1 MFCVILNSSLFNK
14 KIIYNIKLVEINMS
28 YYRTIKLKLCEGKI
42 LNDLTKI
49 DDDILINNPVTYIY
63 FNLRSKI
70 IYIGETSSFKNRHK
84 EHLAEKKP
92 KINYQLFTDCL
103 VIYSKLFHKSAILYL
118 ESLLLNYM
126 IAEADKTKFVFA
138 NGNNGQTKINYE
150 NKEEILT
157 NVFYELWT
165 HELSD
170 FGLVNNQN
178 LNELRESL
186 LFKYSPFKQ
195 LSLEQKEIIG
205 EIERNLFAKFLVEAP
220 AGSGKSV
227 LFTSLAFSLA
237 DKYPDLKIGVVTTG
251 NLIRQFN
258 LIFKSINLSS
268 RLTVKTGS
276 QLITDAKKKHENFDI
291 IIVDEAHKL
300 KKYYKKGHPNARR
313 HLNKDDEE
321 ITLLEEITKGLVL
334 LYDPYQGIKP
344 QNISPSEVRRLTNNY
359 QKLSMSQQFRIG
371 GKGSFSGE
379 DYLKGILYGLQL
391 SEERDFNQEVFKD
404 EYFGIVNSFKEVID
418 YVDVRSHAYPETTNR
433 VIAGYCREWISSTSK
448 KFNKGKTLEELPYD
462 WEIDGIKRRWNST
475 YEDWVKKPNSERE
488 IGSIHAI
495 QGYDLNYSGVII
507 GNDITVK
514 HGKIVAVPENYK
526 DIGGT
531 PLKKEFSLSELTE
544 YILNIYYVLLSRGI
558 DGCRVYF
565 EDKKVEK
572 LFRERLGL

>member
-42 LNDLTKI
+42 SNDLTKI

-170 FGLVNNQN
+170 LGLVNNQN

-195 LSLEQKEIIG
+195 LSHEQKEIIG

-321 ITLLEEITKGLVL
+321 ITLLEEITEGLVL

-371 GKGSFSGE
+371 GNGSFSGE

>member
-1 MFCVILNSSLFNK
+1 
-14 KIIYNIKLVEINMS
+14 MS

-42 LNDLTKI
+42 SNDLTKI

-170 FGLVNNQN
+170 LGLVNNQN

-195 LSLEQKEIIG
+195 LSHEQKEIIG

-300 KKYYKKGHPNARR
+300 KKYYKKDHPNARR

-321 ITLLEEITKGLVL
+321 ITLLEEITEGLVL

-371 GKGSFSGE
+371 GNGSFSGE

>member
-170 FGLVNNQN
+170 LGLVNNQN

>member
-42 LNDLTKI
+42 SNDLTKI

-170 FGLVNNQN
+170 LGLVNNQN

-195 LSLEQKEIIG
+195 LSHEQKEIIG

-237 DKYPDLKIGVVTTG
+237 DKDPDLKIGVVTTG

-321 ITLLEEITKGLVL
+321 ITLLEEITEGLVL

-371 GKGSFSGE
+371 GNGSFSGE

>member
-1 MFCVILNSSLFNK
+1 M
-14 KIIYNIKLVEINMS
+14 
-28 YYRTIKLKLCEGKI
+28 
-42 LNDLTKI
+42 
-49 DDDILINNPVTYIY
+49 
-63 FNLRSKI
+63 
-70 IYIGETSSFKNRHK
+70 
-84 EHLAEKKP
+84 
-92 KINYQLFTDCL
+92 
-103 VIYSKLFHKSAILYL
+103 
-118 ESLLLNYM
+118 
-126 IAEADKTKFVFA
+126 
-138 NGNNGQTKINYE
+138 
-150 NKEEILT
+150 
-157 NVFYELWT
+157 
-165 HELSD
+165 
-170 FGLVNNQN
+170 
-178 LNELRESL
+178 
-186 LFKYSPFKQ
+186 
-195 LSLEQKEIIG
+195 
-205 EIERNLFAKFLVEAP
+205 
-220 AGSGKSV
+220 
-227 LFTSLAFSLA
+227 
-237 DKYPDLKIGVVTTG
+237 KIGVVTTG

-276 QLITDAKKKHENFDI
+276 QLITDAKKKHENFDV

>member
-28 YYRTIKLKLCEGKI
+28 YYRPIKLKLCEGKI
-42 LNDLTKI
+42 SNDLTKI

-170 FGLVNNQN
+170 LGLVNNQN

-195 LSLEQKEIIG
+195 LSHEQKEIIG

-321 ITLLEEITKGLVL
+321 ITLLEEITEGLVL

-371 GKGSFSGE
+371 GNGSFSGE

>member
-1 MFCVILNSSLFNK
+1 M
-14 KIIYNIKLVEINMS
+14 KLAEMDMS
-28 YYRTIKLKLCEGKI
+28 YYRTVKLKLCEGTI

-49 DDDILINNPVTYIY
+49 ENDILINNPVTYIY
-63 FNLRSKI
+63 FNLRNKI

-84 EHLAEKKP
+84 EHLAEKNP
-92 KINYQLFTDCL
+92 KINYRLFTDCL
-103 VIYSKLFHKSAILYL
+103 VIYSKLFHKSAILDL

-138 NGNNGQTKINYE
+138 NGNNGQTKITYE

-157 NVFYELWT
+157 SVFYELWT

-170 FGLVNNQN
+170 LGLVNNRN

-195 LSLEQKEIIG
+195 LSLKQKEIIG
-205 EIERNLFAKFLVEAP
+205 DVEKNLFTKFLVEAP

-227 LFTSLAFSLA
+227 LFTNLAFSLA

-258 LIFKSINLSS
+258 LIFKSINLNS

-300 KKYYKKGHPNARR
+300 KKFYKKGHPNARR

-321 ITLLEEITKGLVL
+321 ITLLEEITEGLVL

-344 QNISPSEVRRLTNNY
+344 QNISPSEVRRLTSNY

-371 GKGSFSGE
+371 GNGCFSGE

-391 SEERDFNQEVFKD
+391 SEERDFNQEVFKND
-404 EYFGIVNSFKEVID
+404 YFGIVNSFKEVID
-418 YVDVRSHAYPETTNR
+418 YVDDHSHAYPETTNR
-433 VIAGYCREWISSTSK
+433 VIAGYCKEWISNISK
-448 KFNKGKTLEELPYD
+448 KANKGKTLEELPYD

-514 HGKIVAVPENYK
+514 NGKIVAVPENYK

-572 LFRERLGL
+572 IFKERLSL